1 MSKAEVNIPD
11 QNYLFSVVFVDNIVE
26 QISIDI
32 FFFSHIG
39 LVQQTLVGADQPQLK
54 IDMLYNCIEIN
65 DQTINR

>member
-26 QISIDI
+26 QISIGI

-39 LVQQTLVGADQPQLK
+39 LVQQTLAGADQPQLK

-65 DQTINR
+65 DQTINK